1 MSNIQKIL
9 KEIIKGTEV
18 DIPKQFSPEIRKE
31 IRAMINAEK
40 DPGAVSSTKSSE
52 KEANK
57 KKRNE
62 SLKELFTPR
71 PTGIKKPELQRK
83 PRRTLSDVL
92 SNKANKPGGVEPVKA
107 KKGGEIKK
115 KSKKSGRLAKRGY
128 GKSR

>member
-1 MSNIQKIL
+1 MSEIQKIL
-9 KEIIKGTEV
+9 KEIIKGKKI
-18 DIPKQFSPEIRKE
+18 DMPKQFSPEIRKE

-40 DPGAVSSTKSSE
+40 DPGAVSSTKSLK
-52 KEANK
+52 KEANIEK
-57 KKRNE
+57 LKR
-62 SLKELFTPR
+62 LFTPR

-115 KSKKSGRLAKRGY
+115 KSKKTGRLAKRGY
-128 GKSR
+128 GISR